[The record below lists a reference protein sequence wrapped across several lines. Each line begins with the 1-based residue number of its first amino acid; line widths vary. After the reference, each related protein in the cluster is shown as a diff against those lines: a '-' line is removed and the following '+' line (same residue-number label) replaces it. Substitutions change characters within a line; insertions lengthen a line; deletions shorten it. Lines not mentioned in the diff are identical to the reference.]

1 MDLRPIAQVVAV
13 DPAGPDGRGVS
24 WLAGPRPKP
33 GDLLYRA
40 ADFDQVCAQ
49 QQELL
54 KARQVLGA
62 ENIVLREK
70 KAELLAALTA
80 LLNDPAVIE
89 AAQPGNIGR
98 ALMATREDL

>member
-1 MDLRPIAQVVAV
+1 MNQTMQ
-13 DPAGPDGRGVS
+13 
-24 WLAGPRPKP
+24 
-33 GDLLYRA
+33 
-40 ADFDQVCAQ
+40 DQRD
-49 QQELL
+49 ELL

-62 ENIVLREK
+62 ENIALREK

-89 AAQPGNIGR
+89 AAQPGDIGR

>member
-1 MDLRPIAQVVAV
+1 MNQTMQ
-13 DPAGPDGRGVS
+13 
-24 WLAGPRPKP
+24 
-33 GDLLYRA
+33 
-40 ADFDQVCAQ
+40 DQRD
-49 QQELL
+49 ELL

-62 ENIVLREK
+62 ENIALKEK

-89 AAQPGNIGR
+89 AAQPGDIGR

>member
-1 MDLRPIAQVVAV
+1 MNQTTQEQRD
-13 DPAGPDGRGVS
+13 
-24 WLAGPRPKP
+24 
-33 GDLLYRA
+33 
-40 ADFDQVCAQ
+40 
-49 QQELL
+49 ELL

-62 ENIVLREK
+62 ENIVLKEK

-89 AAQPGNIGR
+89 AAQPGDIGR

>member
-1 MDLRPIAQVVAV
+1 MNQTMQAQH
-13 DPAGPDGRGVS
+13 D
-24 WLAGPRPKP
+24 
-33 GDLLYRA
+33 
-40 ADFDQVCAQ
+40 
-49 QQELL
+49 ELL

-89 AAQPGNIGR
+89 AAQPGDIGR

>member
-1 MDLRPIAQVVAV
+1 MNQTTQ
-13 DPAGPDGRGVS
+13 
-24 WLAGPRPKP
+24 
-33 GDLLYRA
+33 
-40 ADFDQVCAQ
+40 DQRD
-49 QQELL
+49 ELL

-89 AAQPGNIGR
+89 AAKPGDIGR

>member
-1 MDLRPIAQVVAV
+1 MSQTMQ
-13 DPAGPDGRGVS
+13 
-24 WLAGPRPKP
+24 
-33 GDLLYRA
+33 
-40 ADFDQVCAQ
+40 DQRD
-49 QQELL
+49 ELL

-89 AAQPGNIGR
+89 AAQPGDIGR

>member
-1 MDLRPIAQVVAV
+1 MSQTMQ
-13 DPAGPDGRGVS
+13 
-24 WLAGPRPKP
+24 
-33 GDLLYRA
+33 
-40 ADFDQVCAQ
+40 DQRD
-49 QQELL
+49 ELL

-62 ENIVLREK
+62 ENIVLREE

-89 AAQPGNIGR
+89 AAQPGDIGR

>member
-1 MDLRPIAQVVAV
+1 MNQTTQ
-13 DPAGPDGRGVS
+13 
-24 WLAGPRPKP
+24 
-33 GDLLYRA
+33 
-40 ADFDQVCAQ
+40 DQRD
-49 QQELL
+49 ELL

-62 ENIVLREK
+62 ENIALREK

-89 AAQPGNIGR
+89 AAQPGDIGR

>member
-1 MDLRPIAQVVAV
+1 MSQTMQ
-13 DPAGPDGRGVS
+13 
-24 WLAGPRPKP
+24 
-33 GDLLYRA
+33 
-40 ADFDQVCAQ
+40 DQRD
-49 QQELL
+49 ELL

-89 AAQPGNIGR
+89 AAQPGDISR

>member
-1 MDLRPIAQVVAV
+1 MNQTMQ
-13 DPAGPDGRGVS
+13 
-24 WLAGPRPKP
+24 
-33 GDLLYRA
+33 
-40 ADFDQVCAQ
+40 DQRD
-49 QQELL
+49 ELL

-62 ENIVLREK
+62 ENIVLKEK

-89 AAQPGNIGR
+89 AAQPGDIGR

>member
-1 MDLRPIAQVVAV
+1 MSQIMQ
-13 DPAGPDGRGVS
+13 
-24 WLAGPRPKP
+24 
-33 GDLLYRA
+33 
-40 ADFDQVCAQ
+40 DQRD
-49 QQELL
+49 ELL
-54 KARQVLGA
+54 KARQVLGT

-89 AAQPGNIGR
+89 AAQPGDIGR

>member
-1 MDLRPIAQVVAV
+1 MQ
-13 DPAGPDGRGVS
+13 
-24 WLAGPRPKP
+24 
-33 GDLLYRA
+33 
-40 ADFDQVCAQ
+40 DQRD
-49 QQELL
+49 ELL

-89 AAQPGNIGR
+89 AAQPGDIGR

>member
-1 MDLRPIAQVVAV
+1 MNQTTQ
-13 DPAGPDGRGVS
+13 
-24 WLAGPRPKP
+24 
-33 GDLLYRA
+33 
-40 ADFDQVCAQ
+40 DQRD
-49 QQELL
+49 ELL
-54 KARQVLGA
+54 KARQVLGV

-89 AAQPGNIGR
+89 AAQPGDIGR

>member
-1 MDLRPIAQVVAV
+1 MNQTMQ
-13 DPAGPDGRGVS
+13 
-24 WLAGPRPKP
+24 
-33 GDLLYRA
+33 
-40 ADFDQVCAQ
+40 DQRD
-49 QQELL
+49 ELL

-62 ENIVLREK
+62 ENIVLMEK

-89 AAQPGNIGR
+89 AAQPGDIGL

>member
-1 MDLRPIAQVVAV
+1 MNQTMQAQR
-13 DPAGPDGRGVS
+13 D
-24 WLAGPRPKP
+24 
-33 GDLLYRA
+33 
-40 ADFDQVCAQ
+40 
-49 QQELL
+49 ELL

-89 AAQPGNIGR
+89 AAQPGDIGR

>member
-1 MDLRPIAQVVAV
+1 MSQTMQ
-13 DPAGPDGRGVS
+13 
-24 WLAGPRPKP
+24 
-33 GDLLYRA
+33 
-40 ADFDQVCAQ
+40 DQRD
-49 QQELL
+49 ELL

-89 AAQPGNIGR
+89 AAQPGEIGR

>member
-1 MDLRPIAQVVAV
+1 MSRTMQ
-13 DPAGPDGRGVS
+13 
-24 WLAGPRPKP
+24 
-33 GDLLYRA
+33 
-40 ADFDQVCAQ
+40 DQRD
-49 QQELL
+49 ELL

-89 AAQPGNIGR
+89 AAQPGDIGR

>member
-1 MDLRPIAQVVAV
+1 MSQTMQ
-13 DPAGPDGRGVS
+13 
-24 WLAGPRPKP
+24 
-33 GDLLYRA
+33 
-40 ADFDQVCAQ
+40 DQRD
-49 QQELL
+49 ELL

-89 AAQPGNIGR
+89 AAQPGDIGR
-98 ALMATREDL
+98 AIMATREDL

>member
-1 MDLRPIAQVVAV
+1 MSQTMQ
-13 DPAGPDGRGVS
+13 
-24 WLAGPRPKP
+24 
-33 GDLLYRA
+33 
-40 ADFDQVCAQ
+40 DQRD
-49 QQELL
+49 ELL

-80 LLNDPAVIE
+80 LLNDPAVTE
-89 AAQPGNIGR
+89 AAQPGDIGR

>member
-1 MDLRPIAQVVAV
+1 MSQTTQ
-13 DPAGPDGRGVS
+13 
-24 WLAGPRPKP
+24 
-33 GDLLYRA
+33 
-40 ADFDQVCAQ
+40 DQRD
-49 QQELL
+49 ELL

-89 AAQPGNIGR
+89 AAQPGDIGR

>member
-1 MDLRPIAQVVAV
+1 MSQTMQ
-13 DPAGPDGRGVS
+13 
-24 WLAGPRPKP
+24 
-33 GDLLYRA
+33 
-40 ADFDQVCAQ
+40 DQRD
-49 QQELL
+49 ELL

-80 LLNDPAVIE
+80 RLNDPAVIE
-89 AAQPGNIGR
+89 AAQPGDIGR

>member
-1 MDLRPIAQVVAV
+1 MNQTMQAQR
-13 DPAGPDGRGVS
+13 D
-24 WLAGPRPKP
+24 
-33 GDLLYRA
+33 
-40 ADFDQVCAQ
+40 
-49 QQELL
+49 ELL

-62 ENIVLREK
+62 ENIVLKEK

-89 AAQPGNIGR
+89 AAQTGDIGR

>member
-1 MDLRPIAQVVAV
+1 MNQTMQ
-13 DPAGPDGRGVS
+13 
-24 WLAGPRPKP
+24 
-33 GDLLYRA
+33 
-40 ADFDQVCAQ
+40 DQRD
-49 QQELL
+49 ELL

-89 AAQPGNIGR
+89 AAQPGDIGR

>member
-1 MDLRPIAQVVAV
+1 MNQTMQAQR
-13 DPAGPDGRGVS
+13 D
-24 WLAGPRPKP
+24 
-33 GDLLYRA
+33 
-40 ADFDQVCAQ
+40 
-49 QQELL
+49 ELL

-62 ENIVLREK
+62 DNIVLREK

-89 AAQPGNIGR
+89 AAQPGDIGR

>member
-1 MDLRPIAQVVAV
+1 MNQTMQAQR
-13 DPAGPDGRGVS
+13 D
-24 WLAGPRPKP
+24 
-33 GDLLYRA
+33 
-40 ADFDQVCAQ
+40 
-49 QQELL
+49 ELL

-70 KAELLAALTA
+70 KAELLTALTA

-89 AAQPGNIGR
+89 AAQPGDIGR

>member
-1 MDLRPIAQVVAV
+1 MSQTMQ
-13 DPAGPDGRGVS
+13 
-24 WLAGPRPKP
+24 
-33 GDLLYRA
+33 
-40 ADFDQVCAQ
+40 DQRD
-49 QQELL
+49 ELL

-89 AAQPGNIGR
+89 AAQPGDIGR
-98 ALMATREDL
+98 TLMATREDL